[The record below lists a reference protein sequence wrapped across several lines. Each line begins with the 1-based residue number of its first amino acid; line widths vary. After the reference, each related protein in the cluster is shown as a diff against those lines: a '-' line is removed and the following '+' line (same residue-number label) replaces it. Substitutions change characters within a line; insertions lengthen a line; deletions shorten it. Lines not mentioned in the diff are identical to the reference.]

1 MSGVYESKIPIE
13 VLSFLSSTSRTLLI
27 KGEAGTG
34 KTLLSLELLRHFS
47 ENGDGIYISTK
58 VSPQTLYDQIPYLKD
73 LVKPEHVLDSSKAG
87 EAFKHV
93 TMIMDLR
100 VRDAPMIIKEVY
112 YKAKDLA
119 EPFIIVD
126 SWDGIVKVMPFADR
140 SKNEDILVKMVEGI
154 NARMIFTSEEP
165 AQTTLDYIVDGIMTL
180 SDGYFEGRRIREIE
194 INKLRGVKIHKKR
207 RVFTLDGGEFRS
219 FDPYVK
225 KVPTNFKFPKPIPDS
240 DIKHVSTGMRDFDK
254 MLGGGYLKGSFN
266 LFEISDGISNSYLQM
281 LNPTIINHLN
291 LGRLM
296 LYIQSQGS
304 TSNEFDNDVKQYLKH
319 PEKLGDQLTS
329 FSQVT
334 ERTPYT
340 RSLDSRI
347 EEMLGEFEMSLRKT
361 IQDNNLPLM
370 FVMNLDTLECVY
382 GVEEVRKRM
391 GEIVS
396 MIKGFSGVGLA
407 IVNKEHKILEEIGNL
422 ATSRWRVT
430 TTNGEVLLYGVTPR
444 TELYAIET
452 HVSRGYPEIGLTSI
466 V

>member
-1 MSGVYESKIPIE
+1 MSGIYESKLPIE
-13 VLSFLSSTSRTLLI
+13 VLSFLSYSSRSLLI

-34 KTLLSLELLRHFS
+34 KTLFSLELLRHFS

-73 LVKPEHVLDSSKAG
+73 LVKPDHVLDSTKAG

-112 YKAKDLA
+112 YKAKDLD

-126 SWDGIVKVMPFADR
+126 SWDGIVKIMPFAER
-140 SKNEDILVKMVEGI
+140 SKNEDILVKMAEGI

-165 AQTTLDYIVDGIMTL
+165 DQTTLDYVVDGIITL

-194 INKLRGVKIHKKR
+194 VNKLRGVKIQKKR

-225 KVPTNFKFPKPIPDS
+225 KVPTNFKFPDPIPDS
-240 DIKHVSTGMRDFDK
+240 DITRVSSGTRDFDK
-254 MLGGGYLKGSFN
+254 LLGGGYLKGSFN
-266 LFEISDGISNSYLQM
+266 LFEISDGISNAYLQM

-291 LGRLM
+291 LERLM

-304 TSNEFDNDVKQYLKH
+304 TSDEFDTDVKQYLKH
-319 PEKLGDQLTS
+319 PEKLDDRLVSYRQIA
-329 FSQVT
+329 

-340 RSLDSRI
+340 RRLDSRI
-347 EEMLGEFEMSLRKT
+347 EEVIGEFEMSLRKT
-361 IQDNNLPLM
+361 IQDTNIPLM
-370 FVMNLDTLECVY
+370 LIMNLDTLECAY

-396 MIKGFSGVGLA
+396 MIKELSGVGLA
-407 IVNKEHKILEEIGNL
+407 IVNKEHKIVEEIGNL
-422 ATSRWRVT
+422 TTSRWRIT
-430 TTNGEVLLYGVTPR
+430 TINGEVLMYGVTPR
-444 TELYAIET
+444 TELYAVESY
-452 HVSRGYPEIGLTSI
+452 VSRGHPEIKLTSI